1 MSYGDADALARTDR
15 VAHSSVEAGRQRIAK
30 HLALRLAV
38 PVVMLGVFLT
48 FGILYAIHSAVAFD
62 ALRWWGVHPPV
73 TEPFLDL
80 RYIFAGVECW
90 SKGIDVYLSNPCD
103 PLGRPHGYSPL
114 WLRFTFLSSQHW
126 TIVAGVVVDLLFIL
140 SLAMF
145 PPPQSHGELAVLL
158 AAALSPPVIFALQR
172 TNVDVL
178 IFLMLVT
185 AAGLWIGRPS
195 RRMLG
200 YGLVT
205 FAGLLK
211 FYPLIILALAIR
223 ERIKTFV
230 VVAAVCATLLIGFAA
245 YFHAELGEMARNI
258 PTGGYFIGDMF
269 GAKNFPDG
277 IMATHRG
284 AMGNWFGVVIWVM
297 LLTLTVAVTV
307 ATFRPLA
314 RHKEIVRLAPFESA
328 LLLFG
333 AAVICGCFFT
343 GQSVGYRGIFLLFT
357 VPGLLALHRQ
367 SGTRSVRRLAA
378 QATVL
383 LLFVLWQS
391 VLTWNTNVLDALRP
405 WLGTPLASAAWTAL
419 WAARELAWWLLTGIL
434 AAIILCFVVESSTVV
449 ALWRRRARHSRVE
462 PS

>member
-1 MSYGDADALARTDR
+1 MSYGDADALPRTDR
-15 VAHSSVEAGRQRIAK
+15 AQRGFDSGRQRVTK
-30 HLALRLAV
+30 NLALRLAV

-48 FGILYAIHSAVAFD
+48 LGILYALHSVIAFD

-90 SKGIDVYLSNPCD
+90 SKGIDVYISNPCD

-114 WLRFTFLSSQHW
+114 WLRFTLLPSQNW
-126 TIVAGVVVDLLFIL
+126 TIVAGFVVDLLFVL
-140 SLAMF
+140 SLAAF
-145 PPPQSHGELAVLL
+145 PPPQNRGELAVLL
-158 AAALSPPVIFALQR
+158 AAALSPPVVFALQR

-178 IFLMLVT
+178 IFLMLL
-185 AAGLWIGRPS
+185 AAAALWIGRTS

-211 FYPLIILALAIR
+211 FYPLIILALAVR
-223 ERIKTFV
+223 EKIKTC
-230 VVAAVCATLLIGFAA
+230 VAVFGIAGILLIGFVIH
-245 YFHAELGEMARNI
+245 FHTELVEMARNI

-277 IMATHRG
+277 IMATHLG
-284 AMGNWFGVVIWVM
+284 TMGNWFGVVIWGALLM
-297 LLTLTVAVTV
+297 LTSGVAV

-314 RHKEIVRLAPFESA
+314 RQKEIVRLAPFESA

-343 GQSVGYRGIFLLFT
+343 GQSVGYRGIFLLLT
-357 VPGLLALHRQ
+357 VPGLLALHRR
-367 SGTRSVRRLAA
+367 SSTRSVRRLAA
-378 QATVL
+378 QATMLV
-383 LLFVLWQS
+383 LFVLWQG
-391 VLTWNTNVLDALRP
+391 VLTWNANVLDALRP
-405 WLGTPLASAAWTAL
+405 WIGTTLASAVWTAL
-419 WAARELAWWLLTGIL
+419 WSARELAWWLLAGIL
-434 AAIILCFVVESSTVV
+434 SAIVLCFIVDSSAVVG
-449 ALWRRRARHSRVE
+449 LWRRGARHSRVE
-462 PS
+462 RS